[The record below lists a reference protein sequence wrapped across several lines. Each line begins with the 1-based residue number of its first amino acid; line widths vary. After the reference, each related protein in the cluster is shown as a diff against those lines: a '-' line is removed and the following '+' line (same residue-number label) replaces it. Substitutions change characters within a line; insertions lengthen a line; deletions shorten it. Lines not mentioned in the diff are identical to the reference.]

1 MFNKKNFKEDI
12 ELILKIK
19 YGNKLENALEEEK
32 FYAISKAIMN
42 ILIDDWNKT
51 KNKYNKG
58 KEAYYFSAE
67 YLMGRALGNNLINLG
82 IYDEIKE
89 VLSELNIDL
98 NDIESKEEDAGL
110 GNGGLGRLAACFM
123 DSSATLNLPLTG
135 YGLRYNYG
143 IFEQAFGDGFQLE
156 KANDWLKNDD
166 PWSIKKEDET
176 VIVNLNN
183 KTIRAVPYDTPI
195 IGYDTKNI
203 NTLRLWEAH
212 PIENFDFSLFNDQE
226 YDKAVEKKN
235 RAEDITRVLYPNDS
249 TEKGKILR
257 LEQQY
262 LLASASLKDLIRKFK
277 NKNIDISNF
286 PQYNKIQLNDTH
298 PVVAIPELIRI
309 LIDEEGT
316 DFDTAWNI
324 CKQTFSYTNHTI
336 LQEALEKWY
345 VPLFREVLPRI
356 YEIITIIS
364 EKLIDELKHNELS
377 EDKVNNMKIINH
389 DLIHMAWLAIYAC
402 HTVNG
407 VAALHT
413 EILKNQELNN
423 WYELYPE
430 KFQNKTN
437 GITPR
442 RWLALSNPELTNF
455 LEELL
460 GTKDFIKDL
469 DMLKKLEKFIDDEE
483 KLNKLLEIKKEK
495 KLQLKEYIKIQESIE
510 IDENSIFDI
519 QIKRLHEYKRQ
530 LLNAFHILDL
540 YYRLKENPSMNI
552 EKRTFI
558 FGAKA
563 APGYFR
569 AKAIIKYI
577 NEIAK
582 LINNDEEIKGKIKVV
597 FVHNYNVSYGEKLFP
612 AADLS
617 EQISTAGKEASG
629 TGNMK
634 FMLNATPT
642 IGTLDGANVEIVEE
656 AGMENNFIFGAHSE
670 EIEEM
675 KKNDSYN
682 PREYYENVK
691 GLKRVVDTLID
702 GTFDDNSTGMFR
714 NIYDSLLNT
723 NGWERPDNYFIFKD
737 FDDYRRAQ
745 EHVDKA
751 YKDKRNWAKKCW
763 MNMINAGKF
772 NSDRTISQYAKEIWN
787 IDSKKI

>member
-1 MFNKKNFKEDI
+1 MFSKVEFKKDI

-19 YGNKLENALEEEK
+19 YGKTIKNALENEK
-32 FYAISKAIMN
+32 FYAISKAIMD
-42 ILIDDWNKT
+42 IIIDNWNKT
-51 KNKYNKG
+51 KKEYNKG

-82 IYDEIKE
+82 IYEEVKE
-89 VLSELNIDL
+89 VLEELDIDL
-98 NDIESKEEDAGL
+98 NNIENTEEDAGL

-143 IFEQAFGDGFQLE
+143 IFEQSFDNGFQIE
-156 KANDWLKNDD
+156 KANDWLKNGD
-166 PWSIKKEDET
+166 PWTIKNESET
-176 VIVNLNN
+176 VIVEFNN
-183 KTIRAVPYDTPI
+183 KLIKAVPYDNPI

-212 PIENFDFSLFNDQE
+212 PIEEFDFNLFNNQE

-277 NKNIDISNF
+277 KRNIDISKF
-286 PQYNKIQLNDTH
+286 PDYNKIQLNDTH
-298 PVVAIPELIRI
+298 PVVAIPEFIRI
-309 LIDEEGT
+309 LIDDEGI

-324 CKQTFSYTNHTI
+324 SGNTFSYTNHTI

-345 VPLFREVLPRI
+345 IPLFRGVLPRV
-356 YEIITIIS
+356 YEVITIIN
-364 EKLIDELKHNELS
+364 EKLIDEFKNKGLS
-377 EDKVNNMKIINH
+377 EEKINNMKIING
-389 DLIHMAWLAIYAC
+389 DLIHMAWLAIYGT
-402 HTVNG
+402 HTING
-407 VAALHT
+407 VASLHT
-413 EILKNQELNN
+413 DILKNQELKD

-442 RWLALSNPELTNF
+442 RWLALSNPELTSF
-455 LEELL
+455 LTDLL
-460 GTKDFIKDL
+460 ETKGFIKNL
-469 DMLKKLEKFIDDEE
+469 TIIKELEKFKDDED
-483 KLNKLLEIKKEK
+483 KLQKFMSIKREK
-495 KLQLKEYIKIQESIE
+495 KLQLKEYIMEQEGIK

-540 YYRLKENPSMNI
+540 YYRLKENPNMNI

-577 NEIAK
+577 NEIAN
-582 LINNDEEIKGKIKVV
+582 LVNNDKEINGKIKIV
-597 FVHNYNVSYGEKLFP
+597 FVHNYNVSYGQKLFP
-612 AADLS
+612 AADIS

-634 FMLNATPT
+634 FMLNGTPT
-642 IGTLDGANVEIVEE
+642 IGTFDGANVEIVEE
-656 AGMENNFIFGAHSE
+656 ADIENNFIFGARVE
-670 EIEEM
+670 EINEM
-675 KKNDSYN
+675 KKNNSYN
-682 PREYYENVK
+682 PIEYYENVD

-702 GTFDDNSTGMFR
+702 GTFNDEGTGMFGEL
-714 NIYDSLLNT
+714 YDALLKGND
-723 NGWERPDNYFIFKD
+723 WHKADHYFIFRD
-737 FDDYRRAQ
+737 FDDYRKAQ
-745 EHVDKA
+745 EDVNSAH
-751 YKDKRNWAKKCW
+751 KDKMNWSKKCW

-772 NSDRTISQYAKEIWN
+772 NSDRTINQYAQEIWEIN
-787 IDSKKI
+787 SIKI